1 MLAFVCLNPCLSC
14 GSETSS
20 PGSVDVPAASLR
32 PHLLISTCRS
42 LPSFPFPLA
51 SGSKY
56 EGWYNVR
63 EETFVTENEA
73 KLADYKDPAS
83 GLPLKKMEE
92 TSYFF
97 RMSKYRDALIQH
109 IQASPSF
116 ILPDTRRNSI
126 LSRLEE
132 ELTDLSISRTTFD
145 WGIPVP
151 ENFAPAHVL
160 YVWFDAL
167 SNYLTGIRW
176 LDPAAPTFWPADV
189 HVIGKDIIW
198 FHCVIWP
205 TILMSANLPL
215 PTSVFAHGFIHD
227 RDGRKMR

>member
-1 MLAFVCLNPCLSC
+1 LKDIFLLELELIYFIIRILTNP
-14 GSETSS
+14 
-20 PGSVDVPAASLR
+20 PP
-32 PHLLISTCRS
+32 PNN
-42 LPSFPFPLA
+42 
-51 SGSKY
+51 SKY
-56 EGWYNVR
+56 TGWYNVR

-73 KLADYKDPAS
+73 TLADFKDPVS

-97 RMSKYRDALIQH
+97 RMSKYQTQLIDH
-109 IQASPSF
+109 IKNSPGF
-116 ILPDTRRNSI
+116 ILPESRRNSI

-132 ELTDLSISRTTFD
+132 ELTDLSVSRTTFD

-151 ENFAPAHVL
+151 EGFAPEHVL

-167 SNYLTGIRW
+167 SNYLTGINW
-176 LDPAAPTFWPADV
+176 LESASSSLPSSSSSPTSSFWPAAV

-205 TILMSANLPL
+205 TILMSAGLPL
-215 PTSVFAHGFIHD
+215 PKSIFAHGFIHD